1 MIESDFVGELRTVNG
16 PFDAKSLL
24 LTPNSETVYGL
35 QTSQTTIDQ
44 KAPTRRTARR
54 SAVLP

>member
-1 MIESDFVGELRTVNG
+1 VIESDFVGELRTVNG

-35 QTSQTTIDQ
+35 QTS
-44 KAPTRRTARR
+44 
-54 SAVLP
+54 